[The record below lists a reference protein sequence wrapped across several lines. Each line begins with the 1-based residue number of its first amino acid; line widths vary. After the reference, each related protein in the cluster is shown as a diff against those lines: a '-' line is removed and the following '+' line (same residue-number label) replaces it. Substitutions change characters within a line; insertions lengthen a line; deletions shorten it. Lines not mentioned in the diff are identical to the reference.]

1 MRTVCLVARE
11 RLRVALN
18 AISFREWYDMA
29 AMEPQIQYAKTEDGK
44 HEGEVGF
51 RVILSSLYLLVVVVR
66 LYYMRRG
73 SKSAQTISRT
83 REERLTLPL
92 LASIN
97 VLGTG
102 AGLVYVFA
110 PQRMK
115 WATLPVPV
123 WSRWVGV
130 GLGVASLPLF
140 AWTHHALGKNWS
152 LALVTKE
159 EHTLVSSGPYRWVRH
174 PMYTVIFLQGL
185 AFFLLS
191 ANWVIGISGLVT
203 STLCVARVRDEEGL
217 MVEEFGDQYRA
228 YMERTGRFLPSMKV
242 QV

>member
-1 MRTVCLVARE
+1 
-11 RLRVALN
+11 
-18 AISFREWYDMA
+18 
-29 AMEPQIQYAKTEDGK
+29 MEPRIQYAKTDDGK
-44 HEGEVGF
+44 HESEVGF
-51 RVILSSLYLLVVVVR
+51 RVTLSFLYLLVVLIR
-66 LYYMRRG
+66 SYYMRRG
-73 SKSAQTISRT
+73 SESAQTISRT
-83 REERLTLPL
+83 REERLTMPL

-97 VLGTG
+97 LLGTG
-102 AGLVYVFA
+102 AGLVHVFA

-115 WATLPVPV
+115 WATLPVPA

-174 PMYTVIFLQGL
+174 PMYTVISLQGL

-191 ANWVIGISGLVT
+191 ANWVIGISGLGT
-203 STLCVARVRDEEGL
+203 SILCVARVGDEEGL
-217 MVEEFGDQYRA
+217 MIEEFGDQYRA
-228 YMERTGRFLPSMKV
+228 YMRRTGMFLPRMRLGGV
-242 QV
+242 